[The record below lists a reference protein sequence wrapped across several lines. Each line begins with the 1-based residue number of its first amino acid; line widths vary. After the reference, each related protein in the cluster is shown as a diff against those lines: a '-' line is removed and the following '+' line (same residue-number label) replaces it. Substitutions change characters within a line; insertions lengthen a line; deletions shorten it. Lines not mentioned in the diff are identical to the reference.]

1 MASEVTKNT
10 LQKTALDLQLDELRS
25 SLEKLVAAQTSAINK
40 EVLRLERMLSDEKR
54 EASLLSTKLTSQL
67 KVIELRFSSLAS
79 SSSASETDISQKYS
93 ASCLVT

>member
-25 SLEKLVAAQTSAINK
+25 SLEKLVAAQTSATNK

-79 SSSASETDISQKYS
+79 FSSASETDISQKYS
-93 ASCLVT
+93 ASRLVT

>member
-79 SSSASETDISQKYS
+79 FSSASETDISQKYS
-93 ASCLVT
+93 ASRLVT